1 MHYLPKDAQHLLD
14 GKLIDLAL
22 WKPKHFKLREYAEK
36 YTSRGTTLLTTPSS
50 IVDTLQFLNLD
61 IKGFLEKTPC
71 PGKPFTWYYH
81 EMIAAL
87 ILLDEGAYMAEQWV
101 PDSTHDIAAIHQK
114 AAATYMLY
122 TNNLTAKLKMK
133 L

>member
-1 MHYLPKDAQHLLD
+1 MTYPQKIVQHLVD

-22 WKPKHFKLREYAEK
+22 WKPKHTTLREYAER
-36 YTSRGTTLLTTPSS
+36 YTRRGTTLLPTPSS

-61 IKGFLEKTPC
+61 IKGFLETTPC
-71 PGKPFTWYYH
+71 PAKPFTWYYH

-101 PDSTHDIAAIHQK
+101 PDNMTTRAHIHQK
-114 AAATYMLY
+114 AAETYMQY
-122 TNNLTAKLKMK
+122 TTHLIANLMP
-133 L
+133 